1 MQPTVHA
8 ITVDVAEIEG
18 RGDLAYIRGT
28 YSETLSFGGNE
39 PVDLEGK
46 YVWILKKQADGSWLV
61 TVGISNSNQPP
72 ADTDT

>member
-1 MQPTVHA
+1 
-8 ITVDVAEIEG
+8 
-18 RGDLAYIRGT
+18 
-28 YSETLSFGGNE
+28 LSFGGNE